1 MSDGWK
7 LALALAGILLAVGLP
22 FLGLLL
28 QSADTPADRA
38 CDRARRNR

>member
-7 LALALAGILLAVGLP
+7 LALALAAIAFALSLP
-22 FLGLLL
+22 FIGALF